1 MSNSTK
7 KWALISLLSVV
18 CILLVVAIGYQ
29 FKRKSPNEIVK
40 TPVIKEENTVEP
52 VSEEITEPSNENI
65 NESQSD
71 KKEIIIDIEPST
83 EEQTETQTQTESKVE
98 NTEIHIETQV
108 PQQTTPKHV
117 ETQVST
123 ELLTE
128 EQGKVPTEVETEKQ
142 AEISTELQTEKQIEK
157 QTEAPVQTEAVLKEI
172 QQSTTKSKQ
181 DNNSPKHGDTNDKG
195 QIYVDGFGW
204 IDNQGEN
211 KESKADDMYENGNKI
226 GIME

>member
-65 NESQSD
+65 TESQSD

-98 NTEIHIETQV
+98 NTETQV
-108 PQQTTPKHV
+108 PQQTTPKYV

-128 EQGKVPTEVETEKQ
+128 EQSEVPTEVETEKQ
-142 AEISTELQTEKQIEK
+142 TEISTEQQTEKQTEK
-157 QTEAPVQTEAVLKEI
+157 ETEAPVQTEVVLKET

-204 IDNQGEN
+204 IDDNGGGSIVNDVGSDGDIN
-211 KESKADDMYENGNKI
+211 KQV